1 MNTQTPSMTTAG
13 IDKHGKRHWRTLA
26 GWAVALGVLSWAW
39 QGTGMRPG
47 LLIENADNM
56 LVLAGDFVPP
66 NFGNIAHYIDQM
78 LVTIQ
83 IAIWGTLLAVVFAIP
98 CGLLSS
104 ENLVPWWIYQPIR
117 RLMDACRA
125 INELVFAMLFVVA
138 VGLGPFAGTMALF
151 IHTTGVLAKLFSEA
165 VEATEAGPMEGIRV
179 TGAGRIEEIVF
190 GLIPQVLPLWIS
202 VSLYRFES
210 NIRSATVL
218 GMVGAGGIGVSLWVT
233 MRGFQYAETAT
244 IMLVIIVAVT
254 LLDMASQFV
263 RKRFI

>member
-1 MNTQTPSMTTAG
+1 MTTSTLDARARS
-13 IDKHGKRHWRTLA
+13 GKRSWTALL
-26 GWAVALGVLSWAW
+26 GWVIAVGVLGWAW
-39 QGTGMRPG
+39 QGAEMAPS
-47 LLIENADNM
+47 LLFQNAGNM
-56 LVLAGDFVPP
+56 ATLAADFVPP
-66 NFGNIAHYIDQM
+66 TFGSLDHYIDQM

-83 IAIWGTLLAVVFAIP
+83 IAIWGTLLAVLFAIP
-98 CGLLSS
+98 FGLLSS
-104 ENLVPWWIYQPIR
+104 DNLAPWWINQPVR

-151 IHTTGVLAKLFSEA
+151 VHTTGVLAKLFSEA
-165 VEATEAGPMEGIRV
+165 VEATDAGPMEGVRV
-179 TGAGRIEEIVF
+179 TGAGRLEEIVF

-218 GMVGAGGIGVSLWVT
+218 GMVGGGGIGVSLWET
-233 MRGFQYAETAT
+233 MRGFQYTETAT

-254 LLDMASQFV
+254 LLDMVSQRV

>member
-1 MNTQTPSMTTAG
+1 MNSHTPTLA
-13 IDKHGKRHWRTLA
+13 HPVAKRHWVTLF
-26 GWAVALGVLSWAW
+26 GWAAVLLVLGWAW
-39 QGTGMRPG
+39 QGAELQPS
-47 LLIENADNM
+47 LLVENADNM
-56 LVLAGDFVPP
+56 ATLANDFFPP
-66 NFGNIAHYIDQM
+66 AFGNLEHYIDQM

-83 IAIWGTLLAVVFAIP
+83 IAIWGTLMAVVLAIP
-98 CGLLSS
+98 CSLLSS
-104 ENLVPWWIYQPIR
+104 DNLVPWWVYQPMR

-138 VGLGPFAGTMALF
+138 VGLGPFAGTLALF

-179 TGAGRIEEIVF
+179 TGAGRIEEIIF

-218 GMVGAGGIGVSLWVT
+218 GMVGGGGIGVSLWET

-254 LLDMASQFV
+254 TLDMASQTL

>member
-1 MNTQTPSMTTAG
+1 MTTQASSP
-13 IDKHGKRHWRTLA
+13 TLSQPPRRSWTTLLGWFA
-26 GWAVALGVLSWAW
+26 AISVLGWAWKGVEMQPS
-39 QGTGMRPG
+39 
-47 LLIENADNM
+47 LLITNADNM
-56 LVLAGDFVPP
+56 ATLAKDFFPP
-66 NFGNIAHYIDQM
+66 AFGSISYYIKQM

-83 IAIWGTLLAVVFAIP
+83 IAIWGTLLAIIVAIP
-98 CGLLSS
+98 CSLLSS
-104 ENLVPWWIYQPIR
+104 ENLVPWWVYQPMR
-117 RLMDACRA
+117 RLMDAARA

-138 VGLGPFAGTMALF
+138 VGLGPFAGTLALF
-151 IHTTGVLAKLFSEA
+151 VHTTGVLAKLFSEA
-165 VEATEAGPMEGIRV
+165 VEASEAGPMEGVRV
-179 TGAGRIEEIVF
+179 TGAGRVEEIVF

-218 GMVGAGGIGVSLWVT
+218 GMVGGGGIGVALWET

-254 LLDMASQFV
+254 LLDVASQRL

>member
-1 MNTQTPSMTTAG
+1 MTTQTSSPTISQPSRRSWTT
-13 IDKHGKRHWRTLA
+13 LL
-26 GWAVALGVLSWAW
+26 GWFAVISVLSWSW
-39 QGTGMRPG
+39 QGVEMQPS
-47 LLIENADNM
+47 LLITNAGNM
-56 LVLAGDFVPP
+56 ATLTGDFFPP
-66 NFGNIAHYIDQM
+66 AFGNIGHYIDQM

-83 IAIWGTLLAVVFAIP
+83 IAIWGTLLAIIVAIP
-98 CGLLSS
+98 CSLLSS
-104 ENLVPWWIYQPIR
+104 ENLVPWWVYQPMR
-117 RLMDACRA
+117 RLMDASRA

-138 VGLGPFAGTMALF
+138 VGLGPFAGTLALF
-151 IHTTGVLAKLFSEA
+151 VHTTGVLAKLFSEA
-165 VEATEAGPMEGIRV
+165 VEASEAGPMEGIRV
-179 TGAGRIEEIVF
+179 TGAGRVEEIIF

-218 GMVGAGGIGVSLWVT
+218 GMVGGGGIGVALWET

-254 LLDMASQFV
+254 LLDMASQRV

>member
-1 MNTQTPSMTTAG
+1 MSATSATLTTASN
-13 IDKHGKRHWRTLA
+13 KRSWLNLL
-26 GWAVALGVLSWAW
+26 GWAGALSVLAWAW
-39 QGTGMRPG
+39 QGTEMDPG
-47 LLIENADNM
+47 ALISNAGNM
-56 LVLAGDFVPP
+56 AELASDFFPP
-66 NFGNIAHYIDQM
+66 ALGNLEHYLGQM

-83 IAIWGTLLAVVFAIP
+83 IAIWGTLLAIILAIP
-98 CGLLSS
+98 FSLLSS
-104 ENLVPWWIYQPIR
+104 ENLVPWWVYQPVR

-138 VGLGPFAGTMALF
+138 VGLGPFAGTLALF

-165 VEATEAGPMEGIRV
+165 VEASEAGPMEGIRV
-179 TGAGRIEEIVF
+179 TGAGRIEEIVY

-218 GMVGAGGIGVSLWVT
+218 GMVGGGGIGVALWET

-254 LLDMASQFV
+254 VLDMASQSV

>member
-1 MNTQTPSMTTAG
+1 MNSTLTPDAEVF
-13 IDKHGKRHWRTLA
+13 GKKFSWWQLLGWIIIFFLLA
-26 GWAVALGVLSWAW
+26 WAW
-39 QGTGMRPG
+39 EGAEIAPG
-47 LLIENADNM
+47 QLVANAGNM
-56 LVLAGDFVPP
+56 ATLSGDFFPP
-66 NFGNIAHYIDQM
+66 SLRHLGYYIDQM

-83 IAIWGTLLAVVFAIP
+83 IAIWGTFLAVLFAIP
-98 CGLLSS
+98 FGLLSS
-104 ENLVPWWIYQPIR
+104 ENLAPWWINQPVR

-151 IHTTGVLAKLFSEA
+151 VHTTGVLAKLFSEA
-165 VEATEAGPMEGIRV
+165 VEAADAGPMEGVRV
-179 TGAGRIEEIVF
+179 TGAGRIEEIIF

-218 GMVGAGGIGVSLWVT
+218 GMVGGGGIGVALWET
-233 MRGFQYAETAT
+233 MRGFQYTETAT
-244 IMLVIIVAVT
+244 IMLVIIFSVT
-254 LLDMASQFV
+254 LLDMVSQWV

>member
-1 MNTQTPSMTTAG
+1 MKG
-13 IDKHGKRHWRTLA
+13 IKLHTSKLSWRQLL
-26 GWAVALGVLSWAW
+26 GWIVGFSVLGWAW
-39 QGTGMRPG
+39 QGAEMAPG
-47 LLIENADNM
+47 QLVANAENM
-56 LVLAGDFVPP
+56 VTLTSDFFPP
-66 NFGNIAHYIDQM
+66 SFGNLGYYIGQM

-83 IAIWGTLLAVVFAIP
+83 IAIWGTLLAILFAIP
-98 CGLLSS
+98 FGLLSS
-104 ENLVPWWIYQPIR
+104 DNLAPWWINQPVR

-151 IHTTGVLAKLFSEA
+151 VHTTGVLAKLFSEA
-165 VEATEAGPMEGIRV
+165 VEAADPGPMEGVHV
-179 TGAGRIEEIVF
+179 TGAGRIEEIMY

-218 GMVGAGGIGVSLWVT
+218 GMVGGGGIGVALWET
-233 MRGFQYAETAT
+233 MRGFHYTETAT

-254 LLDMASQFV
+254 LLDMVSQWV
-263 RKRFI
+263 RKSFI

>member
-1 MNTQTPSMTTAG
+1 MTATTPALVNAPA
-13 IDKHGKRHWRTLA
+13 KRSWLNLL
-26 GWAVALGVLSWAW
+26 GWAVALGVLAWAW
-39 QGTGMRPG
+39 QGTEMDPG
-47 LLIENADNM
+47 ALVANAGNM
-56 LVLAGDFVPP
+56 AELAADFFPP
-66 NFGNIAHYIDQM
+66 AFGNLERYIDQM

-83 IAIWGTLLAVVFAIP
+83 IAIWGTLLAIVLAIP
-98 CGLLSS
+98 CSLLSS
-104 ENLVPWWIYQPIR
+104 ENLVPWWVYQPMR

-138 VGLGPFAGTMALF
+138 VGLGPFAGTLALF
-151 IHTTGVLAKLFSEA
+151 VHTTGVLAKLFSEA
-165 VEATEAGPMEGIRV
+165 VEASEAGPMEGIRV

-218 GMVGAGGIGVSLWVT
+218 GMVGGGGIGVALWET

-244 IMLVIIVAVT
+244 IMLVIIIAVT
-254 LLDMASQFV
+254 VLDMASQTV

>member
-1 MNTQTPSMTTAG
+1 MSTQTSPLPL
-13 IDKHGKRHWRTLA
+13 TLA
-26 GWAVALGVLSWAW
+26 KRRSWTSLIGWFALISVLTWAW
-39 QGTGMRPG
+39 QGVEMRPS
-47 LLIENADNM
+47 LLVENADNM
-56 LVLAGDFVPP
+56 ATLAGDFFPP
-66 NFGNIAHYIDQM
+66 ALGNLGHYVDQM

-83 IAIWGTLLAVVFAIP
+83 IAIWGTLLAIIVAVP
-98 CGLLSS
+98 CSLLSS
-104 ENLVPWWIYQPIR
+104 ENLVPWWVYQPMR
-117 RLMDACRA
+117 RLMDATRA

-138 VGLGPFAGTMALF
+138 VGLGPFAGTLALF
-151 IHTTGVLAKLFSEA
+151 VHTTGVLAKLFSEA
-165 VEATEAGPMEGIRV
+165 VEASDAGPMEGIRV

-218 GMVGAGGIGVSLWVT
+218 GMVGGGGIGVALWET

-254 LLDMASQFV
+254 VLDMASQRL

>member
-1 MNTQTPSMTTAG
+1 MISTSTLDSRAQA
-13 IDKHGKRHWRTLA
+13 GKRSWRQLL
-26 GWAVALGVLSWAW
+26 GWAIALAVLAWAW
-39 QGTGMRPG
+39 QGAEMAPS
-47 LLIENADNM
+47 LLIANAGNM
-56 LVLAGDFVPP
+56 ATLAADFVPP
-66 NFGNIAHYIDQM
+66 TFGNLQHYIDQM

-83 IAIWGTLLAVVFAIP
+83 IAIWGTLLAVLFAIP
-98 CGLLSS
+98 FGLLSS
-104 ENLVPWWIYQPIR
+104 DNLAPWWINQPVR

-138 VGLGPFAGTMALF
+138 VGLGPFAGTLALF
-151 IHTTGVLAKLFSEA
+151 VHTTGVLAKLFSEA
-165 VEATEAGPMEGIRV
+165 VEATDAGPMEGVRV
-179 TGAGRIEEIVF
+179 TGAGRLEEVIF

-218 GMVGAGGIGVSLWVT
+218 GMVGGGGIGVSLWET
-233 MRGFQYAETAT
+233 MRGFQYTETAT

-254 LLDMASQFV
+254 LLDMASQRV

>member
-1 MNTQTPSMTTAG
+1 MNTHASQMTAPLQHRRSWFSLIAWG
-13 IDKHGKRHWRTLA
+13 VL
-26 GWAVALGVLSWAW
+26 LGVLAWSW
-39 QGTGMRPG
+39 QGAEMRPS
-47 LLIENADNM
+47 LLVTNADNM
-56 LVLAGDFVPP
+56 ATLAGDFFPP
-66 NFGNIAHYIDQM
+66 AFGNLGHYINQM

-83 IAIWGTLLAVVFAIP
+83 IAIWGTLLAIIVAVP
-98 CGLLSS
+98 CSLLSS
-104 ENLVPWWIYQPIR
+104 ENLVPWWVYQPMR

-138 VGLGPFAGTMALF
+138 VGLGPFAGTLALF
-151 IHTTGVLAKLFSEA
+151 VHTTGVLAKLFSEA
-165 VEATEAGPMEGIRV
+165 VEASDAGLMEGIRV
-179 TGAGRIEEIVF
+179 TGAGRIEEITF

-218 GMVGAGGIGVSLWVT
+218 GMVGGGGIGVALWET
-233 MRGFQYAETAT
+233 MRGFQFAETAT

-254 LLDMASQFV
+254 LLDVASQRL

>member
-1 MNTQTPSMTTAG
+1 MSSTSKLDIQEYEKKFS
-13 IDKHGKRHWRTLA
+13 WRQL
-26 GWAVALGVLSWAW
+26 LSWIAIFAILAW
-39 QGTGMRPG
+39 AWGGAEMAPNQ
-47 LLIENADNM
+47 LITNLGNM
-56 LVLAGDFVPP
+56 ATLAGDFFPP
-66 NFGNIAHYIDQM
+66 SSRQLGYYIDQM

-83 IAIWGTLLAVVFAIP
+83 IAIWGTFLAVLFAIP
-98 CGLLSS
+98 FGLLSS
-104 ENLVPWWIYQPIR
+104 ENLAPWWINQPAR

-151 IHTTGVLAKLFSEA
+151 VHTTGVLAKLFSEA
-165 VEATEAGPMEGIRV
+165 VEAADAGPMEGVRV
-179 TGAGRIEEIVF
+179 TGAGRIEEIMF

-218 GMVGAGGIGVSLWVT
+218 GMVGGGGIGVSLWET
-233 MRGFQYAETAT
+233 MRGFQYTETAT
-244 IMLVIIVAVT
+244 IILVIIFAVT
-254 LLDMASQFV
+254 LLDMVSQKI

>member
-1 MNTQTPSMTTAG
+1 MNTHNPSLEAAAG
-13 IDKHGKRHWRTLA
+13 RRSWKRLL
-26 GWAVALGVLSWAW
+26 GWAATVAVLSWAW
-39 QGTGMRPG
+39 QGAEMQPR
-47 LLIENADNM
+47 LLVENAGNM
-56 LVLAGDFVPP
+56 ATLAGDFFPP
-66 NFGNIAHYIDQM
+66 TYGNLGHYIDQM

-83 IAIWGTLLAVVFAIP
+83 IAIWGTLLAVVLAIP
-98 CGLLSS
+98 CSLLSS
-104 ENLVPWWIYQPIR
+104 ENLAPWWVHQPMR

-125 INELVFAMLFVVA
+125 INELVFAMIFVVA
-138 VGLGPFAGTMALF
+138 VGLGPFAGTLALF
-151 IHTTGVLAKLFSEA
+151 VHTTGVLAKLFSEA
-165 VEATEAGPMEGIRV
+165 VEASDAGPMEGVRV

-218 GMVGAGGIGVSLWVT
+218 GMVGGGGIGVALWET

-254 LLDMASQFV
+254 LLDMVSQQV

>member
-1 MNTQTPSMTTAG
+1 MNTQTPTMSAAG
-13 IDKHGKRHWRTLA
+13 GKRGWRTLA
-26 GWAVALGVLSWAW
+26 GWAAALAVLSWAW
-39 QGTGMRPG
+39 QGTQIQPG

-66 NFGNIAHYIDQM
+66 RFGHLDHYIDQM

-83 IAIWGTLLAVVFAIP
+83 IAIWGTLLAVVCAIP
-98 CGLLSS
+98 CSLLSS
-104 ENLVPWWIYQPIR
+104 ENLVPWWVYQPMR

-165 VEATEAGPMEGIRV
+165 VEATDAGPMEGIRV
-179 TGAGRIEEIVF
+179 TGAGRIEEVVF

-218 GMVGAGGIGVSLWVT
+218 GMVGAGGIGVSLWQT
-233 MRGFQYAETAT
+233 MRGFQYAEAAT

-254 LLDMASQFV
+254 LLDMASQMV

>member
-1 MNTQTPSMTTAG
+1 MQTPSMTTTG
-13 IDKHGKRHWRTLA
+13 IDKYTKRSWRTLA
-26 GWAVALGVLSWAW
+26 GWAAALGVLSWAW
-39 QGTGMRPG
+39 QGTEMQPS

-56 LVLAGDFVPP
+56 LTLAGDFVPP
-66 NFGNIAHYIDQM
+66 SFGNLGHYIEQM

-83 IAIWGTLLAVVFAIP
+83 IAIWGTLLAIVFAIP

-104 ENLVPWWIYQPIR
+104 ENLVPWWVYQPMR

-244 IMLVIIVAVT
+244 IMLVIIVAVI
-254 LLDMASQFV
+254 LLDMVSQAV

>member
-1 MNTQTPSMTTAG
+1 MTTQTSSPTISQPSRRSWTT
-13 IDKHGKRHWRTLA
+13 LL
-26 GWAVALGVLSWAW
+26 GWFAVISVLSWSW
-39 QGTGMRPG
+39 QGVEMQPS
-47 LLIENADNM
+47 LLITNAGNM
-56 LVLAGDFVPP
+56 ATLTGDFFPP
-66 NFGNIAHYIDQM
+66 AFGNIGHYIDQM

-83 IAIWGTLLAVVFAIP
+83 IAIWGTLLAIIVAIP
-98 CGLLSS
+98 CSLLSS
-104 ENLVPWWIYQPIR
+104 ENLVPWWVYQPMR
-117 RLMDACRA
+117 RLMDATRA

-138 VGLGPFAGTMALF
+138 VGLGPFAGTLALF
-151 IHTTGVLAKLFSEA
+151 VHTTGVLAKLFSEA
-165 VEATEAGPMEGIRV
+165 VEASEAGPMEGIRV
-179 TGAGRIEEIVF
+179 TGAGRIEEIIF

-218 GMVGAGGIGVSLWVT
+218 GMVGGGGIGVALWET

-254 LLDMASQFV
+254 LLDMASQRV

>member
-1 MNTQTPSMTTAG
+1 MNTHTSQLTAPLLRRRSWLSLIG
-13 IDKHGKRHWRTLA
+13 WFVLLSVLA
-26 GWAVALGVLSWAW
+26 WSW
-39 QGTGMRPG
+39 QGAEIRPS
-47 LLIENADNM
+47 LLISNADNM
-56 LVLAGDFVPP
+56 AALAGDFFPP
-66 NFGNIAHYIDQM
+66 AFGNLGHYINQM

-83 IAIWGTLLAVVFAIP
+83 IAIWGTLLAIIVAVP
-98 CGLLSS
+98 CSLLSS
-104 ENLVPWWIYQPIR
+104 ENLVPWWVYQPMR

-138 VGLGPFAGTMALF
+138 VGLGPFAGTLALF
-151 IHTTGVLAKLFSEA
+151 VHTTGVLAKLFSEA
-165 VEATEAGPMEGIRV
+165 VEASDAGPMEGIRV
-179 TGAGRIEEIVF
+179 TGAGRIEEIIF

-218 GMVGAGGIGVSLWVT
+218 GMVGGGGIGVALWET

-254 LLDMASQFV
+254 VLDIASQRL

>member
-1 MNTQTPSMTTAG
+1 MTTQTPSMTAG
-13 IDKHGKRHWRTLA
+13 PQRKRSWLNLA
-26 GWAVALGVLSWAW
+26 GWGAALAVFGWAW
-39 QGTGMRPG
+39 QGTEMQPG
-47 LLIENADNM
+47 LLIENAGNM
-56 LVLAGDFVPP
+56 ATLASDFVPP
-66 NFGNIAHYIDQM
+66 SLDNLGYYIDQM

-83 IAIWGTLLAVVFAIP
+83 IAIWGTLLAIVFAVP
-98 CGLLSS
+98 CSLLSS
-104 ENLVPWWIYQPIR
+104 DNLVPWWVYQPMR

-138 VGLGPFAGTMALF
+138 VGLGPFAGTLALF

-165 VEATEAGPMEGIRV
+165 IEATEAGPMEGIRV

-218 GMVGAGGIGVSLWVT
+218 GMVGAGGIGVSLWET
-233 MRGFQYAETAT
+233 MRGFQYPETAT

-254 LLDMASQFV
+254 VLDMASQTV

>member
-1 MNTQTPSMTTAG
+1 MNSSSTLSAPS
-13 IDKHGKRHWRTLA
+13 GKRSWVNLL
-26 GWAVALGVLSWAW
+26 GWALVIAVLSWSW
-39 QGTGMRPG
+39 HGVGMQPG
-47 LLIENADNM
+47 LLVVNAGNM
-56 LVLAGDFVPP
+56 AELAGDFVPP
-66 NFGNIAHYIDQM
+66 AMGNLGHYIDQM

-83 IAIWGTLLAVVFAIP
+83 IAIWGTLLAVLVAIP
-98 CGLLSS
+98 TSLLSS
-104 ENLVPWWIYQPIR
+104 ENLTPWWIHHPIR

-138 VGLGPFAGTMALF
+138 VGLGPFAGTLALF
-151 IHTTGVLAKLFSEA
+151 VHTTGVLAKLFSEA
-165 VEATEAGPMEGIRV
+165 VEASEAGPMEGIRV

-218 GMVGAGGIGVSLWVT
+218 GMVGGGGIGVALWET

-244 IMLVIIVAVT
+244 IMLVIITAVT
-254 LLDMASQFV
+254 LLDMASQKL